1 MSQSQTQTQSPYVH
15 DIRGCIRNDGAVHC
29 AHGKVPLLMSFTKN
43 NFRRQFF
50 TCGLRQG
57 NDNKC
62 GFFVWLDKLREED
75 DWDEN
80 LFRAAYPQYRPP
92 DANLAAPETPLKR
105 RPSPGSQPGPS
116 LPSKRICHGQ
126 PDSDEEFFTSPPAS
140 MNRATSQSHS
150 IASRTCTTPSREG
163 IGRTKT
169 RAEWPLTPSSP
180 TREPQPVSPSREA
193 VRRRETRVSAQL
205 PHLQNFDGVADHH
218 HHLSPLSQASQ
229 AAQSLPARAVTSA
242 DEVEEMFNITNSITV
257 DYVRKLERRSI
268 ASQKASDAKLARI
281 QQLEAELEGSRREY
295 EKSQHQINELNR
307 ENERF
312 QQEVIMLTD
321 KLRTCESDKLS
332 RLHA

>member
-1 MSQSQTQTQSPYVH
+1 
-15 DIRGCIRNDGAVHC
+15 
-29 AHGKVPLLMSFTKN
+29 
-43 NFRRQFF
+43 
-50 TCGLRQG
+50 
-57 NDNKC
+57 
-62 GFFVWLDKLREED
+62 
-75 DWDEN
+75 
-80 LFRAAYPQYRPP
+80 
-92 DANLAAPETPLKR
+92 LAAPETPLKR
-105 RPSPGSQPGPS
+105 RPSPGSQLGPS
-116 LPSKRICHGQ
+116 LPPKRICHRQ

-163 IGRTKT
+163 LGPKRT

-205 PHLQNFDGVADHH
+205 PHLQNFDGVAD
-218 HHLSPLSQASQ
+218 LSPLSLTPSFQASQ
-229 AAQSLPARAVTSA
+229 AAQSLPARPVTSA

-257 DYVRKLERRSI
+257 DYVRKLERKSI

-281 QQLEAELEGSRREY
+281 QQLEAELESSRREY
-295 EKSQHQINELNR
+295 ERSQHQINELNR

-321 KLRTCESDKLS
+321 KLRTCESDRLS